1 MGKPDSKPDR
11 PSKTLDRY
19 STFKHFRRLLRY
31 VWPQKRFL
39 IPAFICILVMAVTY
53 SASIGSILPVLA
65 AIIEEEGLHGWVDKQ
80 IAQKRLDCL
89 LTVYDPV
96 TDQPVEG
103 IKRGSIQISKFKHK
117 SSPLLKAGLKE
128 QDFIVSVDG
137 QAPEAYLMFR
147 ELAAAQQLDLTI
159 ISQEDNRKQNI
170 TFQPPPLSTTYATVH
185 NAVQLIPGGVDKK
198 SRMHT
203 LLVVLGL
210 LLTMVF
216 VGNIARFFAQY
227 LTVLLNTRAIIDI
240 RREMYEHVLK
250 LPLSRFSENT
260 SDMMTRFM
268 QDMNDI
274 FRGLNNFFSKL
285 VAEPFK
291 AAGVITLAL
300 WLNWQLT
307 LVLLLGSPAVAYLF
321 RKLGK
326 IIRRANKKLLAGY
339 GQMLSR
345 LESTLNGMRVVKS
358 YTRENHERKQLFKV
372 DRVVLRMQLRMGLIE
387 ALTSPFIE
395 TLAFVVG
402 AVAIAFIAHR
412 MLIVGDIK
420 EPGFVTMLACMGAIF
435 DPVRKLSTVYP
446 KLQRANAAAA
456 RIFELIDTPT
466 EYDQDTVKPNIT
478 PLQKTIEFDH
488 VTFYYPKTERPAVSD
503 VCLTVKKNEIIA
515 LVGPNGCGKTTLL
528 SLMPRLFNPTSGRI
542 LIDGQ
547 DIRDVSLRSLR
558 LQFGIITQESVIFPD
573 TIRGNIAYGRPSAT
587 EEEIREAARKAFA
600 EEFIQYL
607 PNGYD
612 TVVGEH
618 GATLSGGQR
627 QRLAIARAILRNA
640 PILIFDEA
648 TSQVDPESELKIHQA
663 LEAILENRT
672 AFIIAHRYSTVS
684 GADRIAVMENGQVI
698 AVGSHKHL
706 LQSCPLYQRL
716 YETQFRNAG

>member
-1 MGKPDSKPDR
+1 MFMGKPDSKSDQR
-11 PSKTLDRY
+11 DKRLERS
-19 STFKHFRRLLRY
+19 STFKHFRRLLSY

-39 IPAFICILVMAVTY
+39 IPAFLCILVMAITY
-53 SASIGSILPVLA
+53 SASIASILPVLTT
-65 AIIEEEGLHGWVDKQ
+65 IVEEEGLHGWVDKQ
-80 IAQKRLDCL
+80 IAQQRYDCL
-89 LTVYDPV
+89 LSVYDPV
-96 TDQPVEG
+96 TDSPME
-103 IKRGSIQISKFKHK
+103 GSIQVSKFKDET
-117 SSPLLKAGLKE
+117 SPLQQNGVEDL
-128 QDFIVSVDG
+128 DFIVSVNGHSDN
-137 QAPEAYLMFR
+137 PSLMFR
-147 ELAAAQQLDLTI
+147 ELATAEKLNLAVVDAENEQK
-159 ISQEDNRKQNI
+159 SQV
-170 TFQPPPLSTTYATVH
+170 TLQPPPLPWLQDTAH
-185 NAVQLIPGGVDKK
+185 QAVQLIPRGVDNR

-203 LLVVLGL
+203 LLFVLGL
-210 LLTMVF
+210 LLTLVL

-291 AAGVITLAL
+291 AAGVITVAL

-307 LVLLLGSPAVAYLF
+307 LVLLLGSPAAAYLF

-339 GQMLSR
+339 GRMLSR

-358 YTRENHERKQLFKV
+358 YNRENHERKQLFKV

-387 ALTSPFIE
+387 SLTSPFIE

-402 AVAIAFIAHR
+402 AAAISFIAYR
-412 MLIVGDIK
+412 MLIVGDIQ

-466 EYDQDTVKPNIT
+466 EYDQDNVKPSIK
-478 PLQKTIEFDH
+478 PLQRSIDFDH
-488 VTFYYPKTERPAVSD
+488 VTFYYPKSDRPAVND
-503 VCLTVKKNEIIA
+503 VCLSVKKNEIIA

-528 SLMPRLFNPTSGRI
+528 SLLPRLFNPNSGRI
-542 LIDGQ
+542 LIDDQ

-558 LQFGIITQESVIFPD
+558 QQFGIITQESVIFPD

-587 EEEIREAARKAFA
+587 EEEIREASRKAFA
-600 EEFIQYL
+600 EEFIQQL
-607 PNGYD
+607 PEGYD
-612 TVVGEH
+612 TQVGEH

-684 GADRIAVMENGQVI
+684 GADRIAVMDDGQVV
-698 AVGSHKHL
+698 AVGSHKQL